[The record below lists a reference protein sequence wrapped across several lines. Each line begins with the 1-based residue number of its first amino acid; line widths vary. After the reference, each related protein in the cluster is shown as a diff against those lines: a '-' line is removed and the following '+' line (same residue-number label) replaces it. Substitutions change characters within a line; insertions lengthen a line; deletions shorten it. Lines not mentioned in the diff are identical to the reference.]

1 MQRRR
6 RLQWGRDGEEEAVSE
21 DSQMYGAESVLPL
34 PEVCSLDDEFV
45 VVLFTNSTQE
55 EGQGGGAIPGGGGI
69 EMSSSQDVLL
79 LEREL

>member
-6 RLQWGRDGEEEAVSE
+6 RLQWGRDGEEAVSE

-45 VVLFTNSTQE
+45 VVLCTNSTQE

-79 LEREL
+79 LERAL